1 MATTY
6 GNGSYGLTGLTS
18 ALAAP
23 SALFLKHNYQYT
35 VDTTYWINLPVVGPT
50 QVFCLMDNKWDG
62 GGWMLS
68 MKATRG
74 TTFQYSSNYWTT
86 ANTLNSGD
94 ITLNDADAKYHTMN
108 YYPARDI
115 MAKFPDAT
123 QIGGTMG
130 TSTGTWTWN
139 ENDFYNGTRLPLI
152 NFFST
157 VSDYYKRQDG
167 EVTAWAGHA
176 NAGPFSAQ
184 GGYRRYGF
192 NIVTGGRESRWGFSW
207 NNETTPGSNDV
218 DSGIGMGNRVFY
230 SCGDYI
236 TCCQTYTG
244 LNRSM
249 RMEMY
254 VR

>member
-1 MATTY
+1 MAINY
-6 GNGSYGLTGLTS
+6 GVGFYGLDGTAAGK
-18 ALAAP
+18 AAP
-23 SALFLKHNYQYT
+23 SARYLRHNYGYT
-35 VDTTYWINLPVVGPT
+35 TDGVYWINLPTAGPT
-50 QVFCLMDNKWDG
+50 QVYCLMDPKWDG
-62 GGWMLS
+62 GGWMLA

-74 TTFQYSSNYWTT
+74 TTFQYTSNYWTT
-86 ANTLNSGD
+86 NNTLNPTD
-94 ITLNDADAKYHTMN
+94 ITLNDGDAKYNTMN
-108 YYPARDI
+108 YFPARDI

-130 TSTGTWTWN
+130 AGTNTWTWH
-139 ENDFYNGTRLPLI
+139 ENSFYNGIRVTLI

-157 VSDYYKRQDG
+157 VSDYYKLQD
-167 EVTAWAGHA
+167 EYVTSWPGHL
-176 NAGPFSAQ
+176 NGPFSAQ
-184 GGYRRYGF
+184 SGYRRYGF
-192 NIVTGGRESRWGFSW
+192 NIVTGGREARWGFSW

-249 RMEMY
+249 RVEMY